1 MLNSGFNALNYF
13 ILFTVLYYSF
23 GLVVKSILIFSSGIR
38 TKKLFSFYFLS
49 PFYSNQLWNFAVVQ
63 KNCSL
68 LLNRKT
74 FQKVILIF
82 SLYIV
87 FCLLYLKTDLR
98 QYCYSLL
105 AFFLFYSFTELMSI
119 LFGLVYSRFNIHLP
133 TVHNNPFSAKNLSD
147 FWGNRW
153 NIWVSSWLSQVA
165 FNPLKRNPRLA
176 VMATFLLSG
185 LWHEVIINIPHFI
198 LTGEMIFGFV
208 TLYFI
213 IQAIGVLISR
223 HNFFRN
229 RYILSVAYLWVLVIL
244 PIPLIMNEAFMN
256 IFVIR

>member
-13 ILFTVLYYSF
+13 ILFTALYYSF
-23 GLVVKSILIFSSGIR
+23 GLLVKSILLFTSGIS
-38 TKKLFSFYFLS
+38 TKKQFLFYFLS
-49 PFYSNQLWNFAVVQ
+49 PFYSNQLWNLSVRH
-63 KNCSL
+63 KSYSGI
-68 LLNRKT
+68 LNRKT
-74 FQKVILIF
+74 FQKVVLIG
-82 SLYIV
+82 SLYIL
-87 FCLLYLKTDLR
+87 FCLLYLNTDLK

-119 LFGLVYSRFNIHLP
+119 LFGILYSRFNIHLP
-133 TVHNNPFSAKNLSD
+133 TVHNNPFSARNLSD

-153 NIWVSSWLSQVA
+153 NIWVSSWLSQLS
-165 FNPLKRNPRLA
+165 FKPLKRNPRLA
-176 VMATFLLSG
+176 VIVTFLLSG

-198 LTGEMIFGFV
+198 LTGEKVFGFV

-213 IQAIGVLISR
+213 IQSAGVLISR
-223 HNFFRN
+223 NRFFRN
-229 RYILSVAYLWVLVIL
+229 RSALSVAYLWIMVIV